1 MTNEEKWQRMIVC
14 RCGIQVSACKIEEH
28 VLTRHFYN

>member
-1 MTNEEKWQRMIVC
+1 MTHEEKWKRMIVC
-14 RCGIQVSACKIEEH
+14 GCGVRVSACKIEEH